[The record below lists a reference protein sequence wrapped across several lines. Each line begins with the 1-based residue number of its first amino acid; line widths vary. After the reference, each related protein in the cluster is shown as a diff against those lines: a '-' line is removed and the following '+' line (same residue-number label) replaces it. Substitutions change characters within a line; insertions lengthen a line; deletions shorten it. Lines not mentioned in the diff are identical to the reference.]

1 MLLTGIKDKIPF
13 VKPAP
18 IDQEETK
25 KQKKTKKGGGGGDKK
40 DKRKEQKE
48 EVAEGVQDMK
58 IDN

>member
-1 MLLTGIKDKIPF
+1 MKDKIPF

-25 KQKKTKKGGGGGDKK
+25 KQKKTKKGGGDKK
-40 DKRKEQKE
+40 DNEKEK
-48 EVAEGVQDMK
+48 VAEGVQDMK